1 MRSIELKVKNKIID
15 SILNNINIKTYAIYV
30 FGSYG
35 TSYERED
42 SDIDIAIVTEDNLS
56 ISDRY
61 KLKEIL
67 TKKLEKEVDLSI
79 LSKHDT
85 NLMINVL
92 SQGLLI
98 YESDDYNIKFDE
110 IYENLEFDYYFLES
124 YTEEINKY
132 V

>member
-1 MRSIELKVKNKIID
+1 MRIID
-15 SILNNINIKTYAIYV
+15 EKIKIHIINLILNNSEIKIYAIYV

-35 TSYERED
+35 TSYERDD
-42 SDIDIAIVTEDNLS
+42 SDIDIAIITDKNLS
-56 ISDRY
+56 ISKRY

-67 TKKLEKEVDLSI
+67 VNSLEIEVDLSI
-79 LSKHDT
+79 LYKHKS
-85 NLMINVL
+85 NLMMNVL

-98 YESDDYNIKFDE
+98 YESNDYNVKFDE
-110 IYENLEFDYYFLES
+110 IYEDLEFDYYFMES

>member
-1 MRSIELKVKNKIID
+1 MRKVEVKIKNEIVTSIID
-15 SILNNINIKTYAIYV
+15 NIDVKVYAIYV

-42 SDIDIAIVTEDNLS
+42 SDIDIAIITDTNLS
-56 ISDRY
+56 ISKKY

-67 TKKLEKEVDLSI
+67 TKAINKEIDLSI

-92 SQGLLI
+92 SEGLLI
-98 YESDDYNIKFDE
+98 YENDEYSIKFDE
-110 IYENLEFDYYFLES
+110 IYENIEFDYYFMES

>member
-1 MRSIELKVKNKIID
+1 MRNIDDKIKKHITNL
-15 SILNNINIKTYAIYV
+15 ILNNTDVKIYAIYV

-42 SDIDIAIVTEDNLS
+42 SDIDIGIITDKNLS
-56 ISDRY
+56 ISKRY
-61 KLKEIL
+61 KLKEL
-67 TKKLEKEVDLSI
+67 LVNALEIEVDLSI
-79 LSKHDT
+79 LSTYDS
-85 NLMINVL
+85 NLMMNVL

-110 IYENLEFDYYFLES
+110 IYEDLEFDYYFMES